1 VSVAFA
7 WVPAIAVSQIMSA
20 VFIRQL
26 LPCPFSGLGLPLLVL
41 LTTAALGGM
50 IALGVT
56 TILSGLVGLVIA
68 VSVAAVFTAMSLLFF
83 ERSFELGLL
92 SNLPRA
98 FPQIATLVRPFSV
111 SG

>member
-1 VSVAFA
+1 
-7 WVPAIAVSQIMSA
+7 MSA